1 MPMGDG
7 TGPIWRDRLKT
18 GRSQGLR
25 RGIGRGGQR
34 VALSSLKPKTY
45 QLQQLK
51 AFVDE
56 EKCIGCGLCI
66 DICSQGAIT
75 LKENLEDR

>member
-7 TGPIWRDRLKT
+7 TGPIWRSRPGL
-18 GRSQGLR
+18 GRGRGLGR
-25 RGIGRGGQR
+25 CIGRGGQR
-34 VALSSLKPKTY
+34 EAFSSLKPKTY